1 MGVFV
6 LTAENG
12 TTLSASPQ
20 ERILKPEQA
29 TAAHTLDRHVS
40 VTAGPGSGKTT
51 VLVERY
57 LHILRENKNLNIDQI
72 VAITFTNRAANE
84 MRERLRKDLDRI
96 LASCAGDERQ
106 RWMRYKRTLD
116 GAIIN
121 TIHGFCALLL
131 REFPVEARIDPQFLL
146 LDAHDAAILLEAA
159 VEETLTEFISSGRK
173 SISQLALQLYWN
185 VRGQGLKLDELK
197 KRTLQ
202 SHATADAY
210 GQALSELDDVM
221 NRFIDFG
228 RLTPAAEAKRS
239 HARSNWPA
247 LKQLIESNPPS
258 LADYCNG
265 IESFRTAARPTK
277 NAAIGSL
284 IENLDAQLW
293 GEKKGLLGL
302 VPQICFDLQAKDY
315 ALEVIEVLKEV
326 ERRYREKKQSLSALD
341 FDDLQLRALE
351 LLDQPAV
358 LTRATERYRFFL
370 VDEFQDTN
378 SVQRE
383 LMRKL
388 TLGSAAAHANLFI
401 VGDRKQSIY
410 GFRGA
415 DVDVFQQTTQAL
427 TSAGGLEQPLH
438 LNFRSQ
444 PALIK
449 FFNFL
454 FERLF
459 QQDEEAKVDELPEL
473 GFVDFEASKEQRAQ
487 EDPTPLVELLIDTK
501 SPADDDPKAQ
511 KTQAQRDAK
520 QVAQRILAL
529 TAAGSAGKRGPHR
542 GSPDGVLVLPA
553 SSSEFT
559 QELVESLNSD
569 EGAFNDGRQDACAPS
584 DGGAPSGAA
593 PSVEFRDIALLFRAM
608 TDVPD
613 YEAIFRAAGIP
624 FQTVQGKGFYQREE
638 ISDLIQLLRFLDN
651 KTDELALAA
660 VLRSP
665 LGGISDN
672 ALLALRCA
680 RLLSEAG
687 NEDEN
692 ELRHF
697 SQPRKL
703 FYAVRRHHEIAYIS
717 AEEHAQLDR
726 AADLLSKLIE
736 RRNHYPIADLLR
748 FAVDESEYLTV
759 IAANFDGAQRL
770 ANVRKLFTLA
780 ERFEHAGAHL
790 VRDFVRYVE
799 EFEAI
804 GSREGEGQIDDSAN
818 AVRLM
823 TIHQA
828 KGSEFKVVIIP
839 NLHHRSMKPQEHWY
853 ALDRHRG
860 LTVKIPDGRGKQV
873 AGCTLESFRE
883 RNRQREYFESVRLL
897 YVAAT
902 RAQDRL
908 ILSGVTD
915 ALEKLGGSPDNWL
928 KLIWQKLELEVSRSG
943 TVNLAPETQLEV
955 MLNLADEAL
964 PRPALHVPASVE
976 TSAATVKPDEKKTE
990 EVASLSNTF
999 PLLQRIA
1006 PEPDSHAGG
1015 LQRFSVTQL
1024 INYRRCPRQYYFDRV
1039 LHTPTPDALA
1049 VWNDAEAPEP
1059 PANLTAMLKGAV
1071 IHRFCE
1077 MYAGGDNPEEL
1088 LRKSFADVLRMRQT
1102 ELADRLVEINE
1113 AEAIA
1118 ELLPLAENY
1127 LSSGVFARVERAR
1140 ALSEPPAD
1148 RGPRPGS
1155 PAGVVVAGGLPERVS
1170 SSFPSGVILEA
1181 GLWSELSFRLRRP
1194 LGILSGAIDKLLI
1207 TPAANGKGFDVE
1219 IIDFKT
1225 NRLRPRHSNSSLGPR
1240 APRGPQRGNPA
1251 GVAHS
1256 PASSSAIDQLSEPD
1270 QLRQSGIQQSGRGR
1284 PRSQKAIEQ
1293 LPFDFSG
1300 PAAEPE
1306 HVVTDELSVD
1316 DQVRIAAADYQL
1328 QMQAYALAVREL
1340 IPSLLMAGSSVIST
1354 LHFLDPNVEFHLAA
1368 DLLAPEVCSRA
1379 IDKAMMA
1386 IVSSSEPTDFPVRL
1400 ATHCRMCNFLGLCA
1414 AGREWL
1420 RSTRQA
1426 NTAEVDLLKAVEA
1439 GR

>member
-1 MGVFV
+1 MEPLYTRVP
-6 LTAENG
+6 AENG

-20 ERILKPEQA
+20 ERKLKPEQA
-29 TAAHTLDRHVS
+29 AAAYTIDRHIS

-96 LASCAGDERQ
+96 LAGCAGDERQ

-116 GAIIN
+116 GAVIN

-173 SISQLALQLYWN
+173 SISQLAQGFGRSRLAEALVQLYWN
-185 VRGQGLKLDELK
+185 VRGQGLKLDELRQ
-197 KRTLQ
+197 RTLR
-202 SHATADAY
+202 SHSTLDAY
-210 GQALSELDDVM
+210 NRALSDLDRVM
-221 NRFIDFG
+221 SEFIDFG

-239 HARSNWPA
+239 YARSEWPA
-247 LKQLIESNPPS
+247 LRNLIESNPS
-258 LADYCNG
+258 HLADYCSA
-265 IESFRTAARPTK
+265 IESFRSATRPGK
-277 NAAIGSL
+277 NSAVGSL
-284 IENLDAQLW
+284 IEKLDTLFW
-293 GEKKGLLGL
+293 GAEKKGPLGL
-302 VPQICFDLQAKDY
+302 VPQICFDFQAKDY

-326 ERRYREKKQSLSALD
+326 ERRYREKKQSLAALD

-383 LMRKL
+383 LMHKL
-388 TLGSAAAHANLFI
+388 TLSSAAARANLFI

-427 TSAGGLEQPLH
+427 KAVGGLEQPLH

-444 PALIK
+444 PGLIK
-449 FFNFL
+449 FFNYL

-459 QQDEEAKVDELPEL
+459 QRDEEARVEELPEL
-473 GFVDFEASKEQRAQ
+473 GFVDFEPSKEQRVQ

-511 KTQAQRDAK
+511 KTQAERDAK

-529 TAAGSAGKRGPHR
+529 TRNV
-542 GSPDGVLVLPA
+542 GVV
-553 SSSEFT
+553 
-559 QELVESLNSD
+559 Q
-569 EGAFNDGRQDACAPS
+569 
-584 DGGAPSGAA
+584 
-593 PSVEFRDIALLFRAM
+593 FRDVALLFRAM
-608 TDVPD
+608 TDVPA
-613 YEAIFRAAGIP
+613 YEAILRAANIP

-660 VLRSP
+660 LLRSP

-680 RLLSEAG
+680 SWLNEAG
-687 NEDEN
+687 EEDEN

-717 AEEHAQLDR
+717 AEEHTQLDR
-726 AADLLSKLIE
+726 AGDLLRKLIE

-828 KGSEFKVVIIP
+828 KGLEFPVVIIP
-839 NLHHRSMKPQEHWY
+839 NLHHRTMKPQEHWY

-883 RNRQREYFESVRLL
+883 RNRQREHFESVRLL

-902 RAQDRL
+902 RAKDRL
-908 ILSGVTD
+908 ILAGVTD
-915 ALEKLGGSPDNWL
+915 ALAKLGGSADNWL
-928 KLIWQKLELEVSRSG
+928 KLIWQKLELQVSRSG
-943 TVNLAPETQLEV
+943 TVNLGPDTQLEV
-955 MLNLADEAL
+955 MLNLADESL
-964 PRPALHVPASVE
+964 PQAAPSVPASVPASVD
-976 TSAATVKPDEKKTE
+976 TGAAAVEPGDEQKTE
-990 EVASLSNTF
+990 EVASLRSAF
-999 PLLQRIA
+999 PLLQRVA
-1006 PEPDSHAGG
+1006 PEPGSDAGR

-1024 INYRRCPRQYYFDRV
+1024 INYQRCPRQYYFDRV

-1059 PANLTAMLKGAV
+1059 PANLTATLKGAV

-1077 MYAGGDNPEEL
+1077 TYTTRDNPEEL
-1088 LRKSFADVLRMRQT
+1088 LRRSFADVVRLRQA
-1102 ELADRLVEINE
+1102 ELADRLLEINTD
-1113 AEAIA
+1113 AGIA
-1118 ELLPLAENY
+1118 ELLPLAQNY
-1127 LSSGVFARVERAR
+1127 LSSAVFERVERAR
-1140 ALSEPPAD
+1140 ALSEPPAL
-1148 RGPRPGS
+1148 
-1155 PAGVVVAGGLPERVS
+1155 AGGNLERLRN
-1170 SSFPSGVILEA
+1170 SFPSALRLEA

-1207 TPAANGKGFDVE
+1207 APAANGKGFDVE

-1225 NRLRPRHSNSSLGPR
+1225 NRLRPRNSDGLASTSSLGPR
-1240 APRGPQRGNPA
+1240 ASRPHDVEVDTNLS
-1251 GVAHS
+1251 VARDVR
-1256 PASSSAIDQLSEPD
+1256 A
-1270 QLRQSGIQQSGRGR
+1270 GR
-1284 PRSQKAIEQ
+1284 PRSQDRVEQ
-1293 LPFDFSG
+1293 IAFDFSA
-1300 PAAEPE
+1300 PTAQPE
-1306 HVVTDELSVD
+1306 DVVPNDLSVD
-1316 DQVRIAAADYQL
+1316 DQVRIAASDYQL
-1328 QMQAYALAVREL
+1328 QMQAYALAVSEL
-1340 IPSLLMAGSSVIST
+1340 MPDLMQPGSAIIST
-1354 LHFLDPNVEFHLAA
+1354 LHFLDPNVEFHLDA
-1368 DLLAPEVCSRA
+1368 DLLSPDVCARA
-1379 IDKAMMA
+1379 IDEAMME
-1386 IVSSSEPTDFPVRL
+1386 IVSSGEPGLFPVRT
-1400 ATHCRMCNFLGLCA
+1400 AAHCRMCNFLGICP

-1420 RSTRQA
+1420 RALRQTNA
-1426 NTAEVDLLKAVEA
+1426 AADNLLKAVEA
-1439 GR
+1439 GH

>member
-1 MGVFV
+1 
-6 LTAENG
+6 LNKRRE
-12 TTLSASPQ
+12 
-20 ERILKPEQA
+20 LKPEQA

-57 LHILRENKNLNIDQI
+57 LHILREHKNLNIDQI

-84 MRERLRKDLDRI
+84 MRERLRKDLDLI
-96 LASCAGDERQ
+96 LAECAGEERQ

-116 GAIIN
+116 GAIIS
-121 TIHGFCALLL
+121 TIHGFCGMLL

-173 SISQLALQLYWN
+173 SISQLSLGFGRSRLAEALVQVYWN
-185 VRGQGLKLDELK
+185 VRGQGLKLEDLNQ
-197 KRTLQ
+197 RTLV
-202 SHATADAY
+202 SHATPEAY
-210 GQALSELDDVM
+210 ERALTDLDKVMSE
-221 NRFIDFG
+221 FISFG
-228 RLTPAAEAKRS
+228 RLTPAAEAKRN
-239 HARSNWPA
+239 HARSQWPV
-247 LKQLIESNPPS
+247 LKELIAGNKPS
-258 LADYCNG
+258 LADYCSA
-265 IESFRTAARPTK
+265 IENFRSAARPSK
-277 NAAIGSL
+277 NSALGSL
-284 IENLDAQLW
+284 IEKLDLQLW

-351 LLDQPAV
+351 LLDQHAV
-358 LTRATERYRFFL
+358 LTRATQRYRFFL

-383 LMRKL
+383 LMHKL
-388 TLGSAAAHANLFI
+388 TLSSAAARANLFI

-427 TSAGGLEQPLH
+427 TAAGGLEQPLH

-444 PALIK
+444 PPLIK

-459 QQDEEAKVDELPEL
+459 QRDEETKVAELPEL
-473 GFVDFEASKEQRAQ
+473 GFVDFEPSREQRDQ
-487 EDPTPLVELLIDTK
+487 EHATPLVELLIDTK
-501 SPADDDPKAQ
+501 SPADEDPKAQ
-511 KTQAQRDAK
+511 KTQAERDAK

-529 TAAGSAGKRGPHR
+529 TGGAGGSA
-542 GSPDGVLVLPA
+542 
-553 SSSEFT
+553 T
-559 QELVESLNSD
+559 
-569 EGAFNDGRQDACAPS
+569 
-584 DGGAPSGAA
+584 
-593 PSVEFRDIALLFRAM
+593 EFRHIALLFRAM
-608 TDVPD
+608 TDVPA
-613 YEAIFRAAGIP
+613 YEAVFRTAGIP

-638 ISDLIQLLRFLDN
+638 ISDLVQLLRFLDN

-665 LGGISDN
+665 LGGVSDN

-680 RLLSEAG
+680 PLL
-687 NEDEN
+687 NEVGETES
-692 ELRHF
+692 ELRYF

-703 FYAVRRHHEIAYIS
+703 LSALRRQNEIAYVS
-717 AEEHAQLDR
+717 DAERTQLKR
-726 AADLLSKLIE
+726 AGDLLSKLIE

-780 ERFEHAGAHL
+780 GRFEHAGAHL

-828 KGSEFKVVIIP
+828 KGLEFPVVIIP

-902 RAQDRL
+902 RAKDRL
-908 ILSGVTD
+908 ILAGVTD
-915 ALEKLGGSPDNWL
+915 ALAKLDGSADNWL
-928 KLIWQKLELEVSRSG
+928 KLIWQKLGLQVFRSSIVALG
-943 TVNLAPETQLEV
+943 PDTQLEV
-955 MLNLADEAL
+955 LLNLADESL
-964 PRPALHVPASVE
+964 PRAAPSVAASFPVTVE
-976 TSAATVKPDEKKTE
+976 TGTADAIE
-990 EVASLSNTF
+990 EVGEGVSLSRAF
-999 PLLQRIA
+999 PLLQSVV
-1006 PEPDSHAGG
+1006 PEPDGHSGR
-1015 LQRFSVTQL
+1015 LQQFSVTQL
-1024 INYRRCPRQYYFDRV
+1024 INYQRCPRQYYFDRV
-1039 LHTPTPDALA
+1039 LHAPAPDALA
-1049 VWNDAEAPEP
+1049 VWNNAEAPEP
-1059 PANLTAMLKGAV
+1059 PANLTATLKGAV

-1077 MYAGGDNPEEL
+1077 TYAAGDDPEER
-1088 LRKSFADVLRMRQT
+1088 LRKSFADVVRSRQA
-1102 ELADRLVEINE
+1102 EFADRLVEINVE
-1113 AEAIA
+1113 EAIA
-1118 ELLPLAENY
+1118 ELLPLGKNY
-1127 LSSGVFARVERAR
+1127 LSSAVFERVERAR
-1140 ALSEPPAD
+1140 AALSGPALGS
-1148 RGPRPGS
+1148 GPR
-1155 PAGVVVAGGLPERVS
+1155 E
-1170 SSFPSGVILEA
+1170 EA
-1181 GLWSELSFRLRRP
+1181 GLWSELGFRLRRP
-1194 LGILSGAIDKLLI
+1194 LGVLSGAIDKLLI
-1207 TPAANGKGFDVE
+1207 TPAVGSVGFDVE

-1225 NRLRPRHSNSSLGPR
+1225 NRLRPHISDRSASSDLAGT
-1240 APRGPQRGNPA
+1240 A
-1251 GVAHS
+1251 GVS
-1256 PASSSAIDQLSEPD
+1256 PASSKAFTQSTIKSENPPNVAFHE
-1270 QLRQSGIQQSGRGR
+1270 SGRDARGPSKR
-1284 PRSQKAIEQ
+1284 VEQ
-1293 LPFDFSG
+1293 FAFDFDA
-1300 PAAEPE
+1300 PAEKPSAAIP
-1306 HVVTDELSVD
+1306 DSSVD
-1316 DQVRIAAADYQL
+1316 ERVAIAALDYHL

-1340 IPSLLMAGSSVIST
+1340 VPSLLEGSKIIST
-1354 LHFLDPNVEFHLAA
+1354 LHFLEPNVEFHLTA
-1368 DLLAPEVCSRA
+1368 DLLSPEACRRA
-1379 IDKAMMA
+1379 IDEAMMK
-1386 IVSSSEPTDFPVRL
+1386 IVSSDEPGEFPVHT
-1400 ATHCRMCNFLGLCA
+1400 ATHCRMCNFLGICN
-1414 AGREWL
+1414 AGRAYVRSMRQTSAAMVNL
-1420 RSTRQA
+1420 RAT
-1426 NTAEVDLLKAVEA
+1426 EA